1 MNLYDDEEVKKAE
14 RKERD
19 RRKQELNDIRT
30 VCSSASGIRLVWRLL
45 SKAGAFNSNFDPDSH
60 ASMSYLCGKQD
71 FGRFIMSEVIEADPN
86 LYIKMMKLNS
96 KELTHGTESGNESD

>member
-1 MNLYDDEEVKKAE
+1 MLYCFRYSFIVASYDEGG
-14 RKERD
+14 
-19 RRKQELNDIRT
+19 
-30 VCSSASGIRLVWRLL
+30 S
-45 SKAGAFNSNFDPDSH
+45 FNSNFDPESH

-96 KELTHGTESGNESD
+96 KELTNGPESTTD

>member
-1 MNLYDDEEVKKAE
+1 MHLYDKDEVKKAE
-14 RKERD
+14 IKERD
-19 RRKQELNDIRT
+19 RRKQEINDIRT
-30 VCSSASGIRLVWRLL
+30 VCSTASGIRLLWRLMTR
-45 SKAGAFNSNFDPDSH
+45 AGSFNSNFDPESH

-96 KELTHGTESGNESD
+96 KELTNGPESTTD